1 MRREARGRAKGR
13 EKAARRRPIKVQ
25 HMISHLIPLK
35 KKKLRTP
42 SGILCCSA
50 ALGVWAGEREREK
63 DEGGKGRRRAG
74 RAPSTRPQ
82 SMRGGRRG
90 GRHRCPS
97 PLIKLPRLP
106 PVHPSHGPWRDKPD
120 HIGTQRALYCE
131 FRGLGRRL
139 KGGPICYLCEAV
151 DCQTT
156 GDLRFRARASRCSAS
171 RPVKS
176 ASLQLRL
183 RLLEPRP
190 ADPSPTDLVTP
201 LIQNLSRRSAR
212 VNM

>member
-1 MRREARGRAKGR
+1 MRVQSRVISSELGVQRERVQRPVGVCGGWVGEAGSEGPGKGSR
-13 EKAARRRPIKVQ
+13 ESCSSSSHQSTTHDKPSRPTQ
-25 HMISHLIPLK
+25 K
-35 KKKLRTP
+35 KIQKKNETRTP

-50 ALGVWAGEREREK
+50 ALGGWAGEREREK

-97 PLIKLPRLP
+97 PLIKLLRLP

-120 HIGTQRALYCE
+120 HIGMQRALYCE

-139 KGGPICYLCEAV
+139 ERMDNLLFVRGRGLSDYGQPAFQCE
-151 DCQTT
+151 
-156 GDLRFRARASRCSAS
+156 
-171 RPVKS
+171 
-176 ASLQLRL
+176 
-183 RLLEPRP
+183 
-190 ADPSPTDLVTP
+190 
-201 LIQNLSRRSAR
+201 
-212 VNM
+212 

>member
-1 MRREARGRAKGR
+1 M
-13 EKAARRRPIKVQ
+13 
-25 HMISHLIPLK
+25 
-35 KKKLRTP
+35 
-42 SGILCCSA
+42 
-50 ALGVWAGEREREK
+50 
-63 DEGGKGRRRAG
+63 
-74 RAPSTRPQ
+74 
-82 SMRGGRRG
+82 
-90 GRHRCPS
+90 
-97 PLIKLPRLP
+97 
-106 PVHPSHGPWRDKPD
+106 
-120 HIGTQRALYCE
+120 QRALYCE

-156 GDLRFRARASRCSAS
+156 GNLRFRARASRCSAS

-176 ASLQLRL
+176 ASLQLRLRL

>member
-1 MRREARGRAKGR
+1 MGRCVCARAVASDLERTGCAKGESTASCGCMRGVGSVRREARGRAKGR

-25 HMISHLIPLK
+25 RNDKPSHPTQKNARK
-35 KKKLRTP
+35 KRKARTP

-50 ALGVWAGEREREK
+50 ALGGWAGEREREK

-106 PVHPSHGPWRDKPD
+106 PV
-120 HIGTQRALYCE
+120 
-131 FRGLGRRL
+131 
-139 KGGPICYLCEAV
+139 
-151 DCQTT
+151 
-156 GDLRFRARASRCSAS
+156 
-171 RPVKS
+171 
-176 ASLQLRL
+176 
-183 RLLEPRP
+183 
-190 ADPSPTDLVTP
+190 
-201 LIQNLSRRSAR
+201 
-212 VNM
+212 

>member
-1 MRREARGRAKGR
+1 MRVQSRVISSELGVQRERVQRPVGVCGGVGSVRREARGRAKGR

-50 ALGVWAGEREREK
+50 ALGGWAGEKEREK

-106 PVHPSHGPWRDKPD
+106 PVKDSHGPWRDKPD

-131 FRGLGRRL
+131 LRNLGRRL
-139 KGGPICYLCEAV
+139 ERMDNSLFVRGRGLSDYGQPAFQCE
-151 DCQTT
+151 
-156 GDLRFRARASRCSAS
+156 S
-171 RPVKS
+171 
-176 ASLQLRL
+176 
-183 RLLEPRP
+183 
-190 ADPSPTDLVTP
+190 
-201 LIQNLSRRSAR
+201 
-212 VNM
+212 